1 MNVVAAHMH
10 VSGSVPVPEEDTEA
24 PDLIISLL
32 PHSLP
37 VPSVLFPSSLLGLK
51 FLPSSQQHTGN
62 LEKNPRF
69 SCSVRT
75 LLKLFFQFLW
85 RPLTKPI
92 KSLLYFILKIQ
103 YLKHQCGCLLTLVLL
118 GSFLTNL
125 YGKWLAL
132 TLKVCLS
139 LCCYRLPVFNR
150 MKKML
155 PNKGAGKASKH
166 FPYIL

>member
-37 VPSVLFPSSLLGLK
+37 VPSVLLPSSLLGLK

-85 RPLTKPI
+85 KPLKKPI
-92 KSLLYFILKIQ
+92 KSLLYSKNSISETSMRMSSYTGVTGKFSYKFVWKMASLNPEG
-103 YLKHQCGCLLTLVLL
+103 LPFPMLLPTAC
-118 GSFLTNL
+118 FQQNEENAA
-125 YGKWLAL
+125 K
-132 TLKVCLS
+132 
-139 LCCYRLPVFNR
+139 
-150 MKKML
+150 
-155 PNKGAGKASKH
+155 
-166 FPYIL
+166 